1 MKAGGCAW
9 AEEAPGGA
17 GGLEPLFPWELE
29 PHPHGGSAP
38 AVLPLGRALPWEGAP
53 GEGRCE

>member
-38 AVLPLGRALPWEGAP
+38 AVLPLGRALPWAGAP
-53 GEGRCE
+53 GEGR